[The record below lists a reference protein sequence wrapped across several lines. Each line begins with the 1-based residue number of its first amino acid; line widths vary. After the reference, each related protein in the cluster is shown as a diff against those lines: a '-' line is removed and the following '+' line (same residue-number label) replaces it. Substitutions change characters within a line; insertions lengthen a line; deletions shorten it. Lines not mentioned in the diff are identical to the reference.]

1 MSLSLR
7 VRVLLLLVLLNT
19 ALFAGGL
26 WFLSREAGNAREEY
40 AGQTI
45 DALLHTFAPEIAPQS
60 ELSVAPILRWN
71 LWQSFADALV
81 MRASYEVDAA
91 GAVAPRGALVNPRGR
106 FGRAALAD
114 PQPRLREIVR
124 SIEKRHPTIGAGGIA
139 VPIRDASGEIW
150 GGLWVPLRGVE
161 PGNLLLALLPWFLLS
176 LAVLT
181 LGGFIVLRRSV
192 LDPLEEL
199 AAASRRVKSGDLA
212 ARVPEGGRQDEIGQ
226 LVRGFNEMTA
236 EVQGFNARLS
246 DEVERATEQARRAE
260 AAALTQ
266 RRLAAMGEL
275 AAGIAHEINN
285 PLGGLLN
292 AVEALESGKLPPE
305 KHKRYFE
312 LVHSGLERIRSTVG
326 KLLRFTPRSA
336 QPAPFAPAAAIED
349 AIELVQHR
357 AARQGVELVRSCA
370 RPGASPEEVQAR
382 WRALPAVLGEQAELA
397 QAVLN
402 LLVNALDALE
412 DSRRSN
418 GRIELELDRR
428 GDELRLVVRDDGPGV
443 APELLP
449 RLADLFFTTKEP
461 GRGTGLGLSI
471 VHNVIA
477 AQGGRVFLSNLET
490 GGFQVEILLPL
501 GEQRRA

>member
-7 VRVLLLLVLLNT
+7 VRVLVLLVLLNS

-45 DALLHTFAPEIAPQS
+45 DALLLTIAPEIAPQS

-81 MRASYEVDAA
+81 MRATWERDTEDRVH
-91 GAVAPRGALVNPRGR
+91 PLGALVNPRGR
-106 FGRAALAD
+106 FERSALCDDQA
-114 PQPRLREIVR
+114 RLQEIVR
-124 SIEKRHPTIGAGGIA
+124 AIEKRRPTIGAGGIA

-150 GGLWVPLRGVE
+150 GGLWLPLRGVE
-161 PGNLLLALLPWFLLS
+161 PGNVLLALLPWFLLS
-176 LAVLT
+176 LGLLT
-181 LGGFIVLRRSV
+181 LGTFFVLRRSV
-192 LDPLEEL
+192 LDPLDDL
-199 AAASRRVKSGDLA
+199 ARAARRVKTGDLA
-212 ARVPEGGRQDEIGQ
+212 ARVGESARADEIGQ
-226 LVRGFNEMTA
+226 LMRSFNEMTA
-236 EVQGFNARLS
+236 EVQGFNARLGQ
-246 DEVERATEQARRAE
+246 EVERATEQARRAE

-292 AVEALESGKLPPE
+292 AVESLESGRLPPE

-312 LVHSGLERIRSTVG
+312 LVRSGLERMQATVG
-326 KLLRFTPRSA
+326 KLLRFTPRSTA
-336 QPAPFAPAAAIED
+336 AGPFSVARAVED
-349 AIELVQHR
+349 AIELSQHR
-357 AARQGVELVRSCA
+357 AGKQQVEIVLDAGVPGLAREAVL
-370 RPGASPEEVQAR
+370 AR
-382 WRALPAVLGEQAELA
+382 WRALPPVLGEQGELA

-412 DSRRSN
+412 DAHARA
-418 GRIELELDRR
+418 GRIEVLLVREGPDLH
-428 GDELRLVVRDDGPGV
+428 LRVRDDGPGV
-443 APELLP
+443 PAEHLP
-449 RLADLFFTTKEP
+449 RVADLFFTTKEP

-471 VHNVIA
+471 VHSVVA
-477 AQGGRVFLSNLET
+477 AHGGRVYLSNAAG
-490 GGFQVEILLPL
+490 GGFQVDLFLPL
-501 GEQRRA
+501 AAERGA

>member
-1 MSLSLR
+1 MRLSLR
-7 VRVLLLLVLLNT
+7 VRVLLGLVLLNGV
-19 ALFAGGL
+19 LFAGGL
-26 WFLSREAGNAREEY
+26 WFLSREAASAREEY

-45 DALLHTFAPEIAPQS
+45 DALLHTFAPDITPQS
-60 ELSVAPILRWN
+60 ELSVGPILSWS

-81 MRASYEVDAA
+81 MRDSYEIDAA
-91 GAVAPRGALVNPRGR
+91 GRVQARGALVNPRGR
-106 FGRAALAD
+106 FGRSALAD

-139 VPIRDASGEIW
+139 VPMRDASGEIW

-176 LAVLT
+176 LSLLT
-181 LGGFIVLRRSV
+181 LGAFFVLRRSV

-199 AAASRRVKSGDLA
+199 AGAARRVKSGDLA
-212 ARVPEGGRQDEIGQ
+212 ARVPERGRADEIGQ
-226 LVRGFNEMTA
+226 LVHSFNEMTA
-236 EVQGFNARLS
+236 EVQGFSARLS
-246 DEVERATEQARRAE
+246 AEVERATEQARRAE

-285 PLGGLLN
+285 PLGGMLN
-292 AVEALESGKLPPE
+292 AVEALEGGKLPPE
-305 KHKRYFE
+305 RHKRYFE
-312 LVHSGLERIRSTVG
+312 LVHSGLERIRTTVG

-336 QPAPFAPAAAIED
+336 SPALFAPAAAVED

-357 AARQGVELVRSCA
+357 AAKQAVEIVRSCGVA
-370 RPGASPEEVQAR
+370 RARPEEVQAR

-412 DSRRSN
+412 DARGTG
-418 GRIELELDRR
+418 GRIEIELEPRA
-428 GDELRLVVRDDGPGV
+428 DELRLVVRDDGPGV
-443 APELLP
+443 PPEILP

-477 AQGGRVFLSNLET
+477 AQGGRVFLSNLES
-490 GGFQVEILLPL
+490 GGFQVEILLPF
-501 GEQRRA
+501 GETRGA